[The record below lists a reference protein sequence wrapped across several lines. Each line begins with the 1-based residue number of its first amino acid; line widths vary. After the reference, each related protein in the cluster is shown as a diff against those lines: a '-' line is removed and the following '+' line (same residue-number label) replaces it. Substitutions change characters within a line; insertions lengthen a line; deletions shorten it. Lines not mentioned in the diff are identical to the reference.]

1 LPDILPTFKA
11 INEVTFWIRTRRKIV
26 F

>member
-1 LPDILPTFKA
+1 
-11 INEVTFWIRTRRKIV
+11 VTFWIRTRRKIV